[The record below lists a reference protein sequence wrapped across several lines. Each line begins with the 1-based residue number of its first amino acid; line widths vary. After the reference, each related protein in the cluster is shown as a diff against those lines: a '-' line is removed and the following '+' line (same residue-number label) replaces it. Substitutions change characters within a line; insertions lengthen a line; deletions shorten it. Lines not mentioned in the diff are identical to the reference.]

1 MRTLAF
7 VVSLMG
13 ASVAVAESPK
23 PNPPEVEQVF
33 KELDLPPTESTLREL
48 PKGFEADAVTEFEV
62 RNNAKKYPLRM
73 KVLEALDALSAARRI
88 TVDELVITGF
98 DENTKKAVRVR
109 QEAIATSI
117 AELEETIADL
127 QGVAE
132 ARKGETKRWQA
143 HYDFVL
149 AECRLRVAMLNIQN
163 AAYGS
168 VILEHL
174 PDLNAKNG
182 ENGWKLVLS
191 KTIVGPGRLPK
202 TARIA
207 RDEMAELTTTYE
219 KTPWGKAAERAV
231 AKPMGLVWEPTK
243 LALRD

>member
-1 MRTLAF
+1 MRPLAF
-7 VVSLMG
+7 VILLSG
-13 ASVAVAESPK
+13 ASAAAAETPK
-23 PNPPEVEQVF
+23 ANSPEVEQIF
-33 KELDLPPTESTLREL
+33 KELDLAPTDAPIGEL
-48 PKGFEADAVTEFEV
+48 PKGYEADAVTEAEV

-109 QEAIATSI
+109 QETIATSL
-117 AELEETIADL
+117 AELEEAIAEL

-132 ARKGETKRWQA
+132 ARRDETKRWQA

-149 AECRLRVAMLNIQN
+149 AECRLRVAQLNIQN

-168 VILEHL
+168 VIIELL
-174 PDLNAKNG
+174 PELHAKSG
-182 ENGWKLVLS
+182 ENGWKLVS
-191 KTIVGPGRLPK
+191 VKTIVGPGRLQK
-202 TARIA
+202 AARIA
-207 RDEMAELTTTYE
+207 RDEMVELTTTYA
-219 KTPWGKAAERAV
+219 KTPWGKAAERAIE
-231 AKPMGLVWEPTK
+231 KPMGLVWEPTK